1 MNCCQLHKVPCQLE
15 RSKLFT
21 KSWYIIIPKCAA
33 VEDYGTCCFLVIF
46 YWPLTSY
53 SNSYHS
59 KFNGNIILIFI
70 IMVARFLI
78 LTANIVLIKT
88 YPGILTS
95 GVNWCEFSMVIYL
108 IPCKQQDYWRCML
121 TVYYIL
127 KGDLHVA

>member
-1 MNCCQLHKVPCQLE
+1 
-15 RSKLFT
+15 
-21 KSWYIIIPKCAA
+21 
-33 VEDYGTCCFLVIF
+33 
-46 YWPLTSY
+46 
-53 SNSYHS
+53 
-59 KFNGNIILIFI
+59 
-70 IMVARFLI
+70 MVARFLI